1 MTAILA
7 FDPERRTS
15 ARAIADLVT
24 LGYLNRDQAVLDMT
38 YGKGRFWREWRPRFL
53 TTNDINPERHA
64 LFSFDFCDMPCWDG
78 LFDVTAFDPPFKLN
92 GTGGRGPGDE
102 AYGVEGRYQSLGFI
116 IDQCEQGFSE
126 AVRVTKPRG
135 LILYKTQNQIS
146 GGRSRRL
153 AAWMEG
159 FAEEKGCRFEDEL
172 YICGHRAQPNGRP
185 QRHARNNVSVIQ
197 VYRKMR

>member
-15 ARAIADLVT
+15 ARAIADLAT
-24 LGYLNRDQAVLDMT
+24 LGYLHRDQYALDMT
-38 YGKGRFWREWRPRFL
+38 YGKGRFWREFRPHRL
-53 TTNDINPERHA
+53 ITNDINRERRA
-64 LFSFDFCDMPCWDG
+64 IYNYDFCDLPSWDDR
-78 LFDVTAFDPPFKLN
+78 FDVTAFDPPFKLN
-92 GTGGRGPGDE
+92 GTGGRGPGDD
-102 AYGVEGRYQSLGFI
+102 AYGVEGGYQSLGFI
-116 IDQCEQGFSE
+116 IDQAEQGFSE
-126 AVRVTKPRG
+126 AVRVTKRRG